1 MTTKFKIKMLLDLA
15 MTIIMIVL
23 MGYEVSGSFWHEVL
37 GTAVLLMIII
47 HNLLNIRWFV
57 SIIKSKNKNYKDVL
71 KVIINLLLTVNSIF
85 LLISSL
91 IISKHLFIFLGII
104 ELGSWVY
111 IHRLTA
117 FLEII
122 MIAVHLGF
130 HWKMILGVFRKI
142 FGIKGKNPVRTF
154 ILRALALILAILGV
168 KASFDRDIAT
178 SILPDVTEDTYST
191 SDIATTE
198 VTTIATSYSSESS
211 YNGVTIEDGDTLN
224 DFLGNLYCTA
234 CHRHCSLLRPQ
245 CNKGVVQASQAEAYF
260 ESYTAEVDTEEE
272 TTQAATETTTEATS
286 EDSSSDSDSEIS
298 SSEIYSEDSTES
310 SIRISLDTTD
320 DSLLNIFTDYIPI
333 MGLYV
338 AGAYYTLEIIDKKKK
353 K

>member
-57 SIIKSKNKNYKDVL
+57 SIIKSKNKSYKDVL
-71 KVIINLLLTVNSIF
+71 KVIINLLLTVNSVF

-191 SDIATTE
+191 SDLATKEATT
-198 VTTIATSYSSESS
+198 VATSYSSESS

-245 CNKGVVQASQAEAYF
+245 CNRGVVQASQAEAYF
-260 ESYTAEVDTEEE
+260 ESY
-272 TTQAATETTTEATS
+272 TS

-310 SIRISLDTTD
+310 SISISLDTTD

-333 MGLYV
+333 MGLYI